1 MSVSYTHLDVYKR
14 QGMEDMKEKT
24 IRTPLDPDITFSDDP
39 LRMMRC
45 IRFATQLGF
54 YICLLYTSRCV

>member
-1 MSVSYTHLDVYKR
+1 
-14 QGMEDMKEKT
+14 MKEKT

-45 IRFATQLGF
+45 IRFATQLVFTLTMILSNRFAG
-54 YICLLYTSRCV
+54 IRNGLKLYPVNVLRTN